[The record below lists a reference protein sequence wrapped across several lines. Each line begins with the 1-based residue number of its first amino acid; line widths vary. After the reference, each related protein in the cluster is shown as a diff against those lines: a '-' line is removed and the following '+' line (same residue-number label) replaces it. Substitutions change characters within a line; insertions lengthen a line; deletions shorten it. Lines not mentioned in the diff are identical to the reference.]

1 MTTAEPG
8 RQRSAEALFAAERA
22 QLLGVAYR
30 LLGTMTDAEDV
41 LQDVFERWLRVDRS
55 NVENPAAYLTTM
67 TTRAGI
73 DRLRSARA
81 RREIYVGPWL
91 PEPITTSA
99 RLEDPAAVAELDE
112 SLTIGY
118 LYLLEELKPV
128 ERAVYLLHDVFDFS
142 FREVAAMVDR
152 EEANCRQLASR
163 ARSRLKARRPDEYR
177 SPPADVEADL
187 CHRLVDAVT
196 AGDIERVMALM
207 SEDVVHVSDG
217 GEHHRAARQPV
228 VGRERVARLL
238 VNLAARLPGVDQLG
252 AERSGSDQLRAEQAG
267 VEPSG
272 AEVELRLLRANQQPA
287 VLVLVGGRPLVL
299 VVIELANDL
308 VRRIY
313 AVVNP
318 DKLQS
323 VVGDERPG
331 AAPGD

>member
-1 MTTAEPG
+1 
-8 RQRSAEALFAAERA
+8 A

-41 LQDVFERWLRVDRS
+41 LQDVFERWLRADRS

-323 VVGDERPG
+323 VVGDEWPG

>member
-1 MTTAEPG
+1 MTSAEPAP
-8 RQRSAEALFAAERA
+8 QRSAEALFAAERS

-41 LQDVFERWLRVDRS
+41 LQDVFERWLRADRS
-55 NVENPAAYLTTM
+55 NVDNPAAYLTTM

-73 DRLRSARA
+73 DRLRSAKA

-91 PEPITTSA
+91 PEPVTTSA
-99 RLEDPAAVAELDE
+99 GLEDPAAVAELDE

-196 AGDIERVMALM
+196 AGDIEQVMSLM
-207 SEDVVHVSDG
+207 SDDVVHVSDG

-252 AERSGSDQLRAEQAG
+252 SEQSGSSNPGSSNPGSSNPGSSNPGSMWIFACCG
-267 VEPSG
+267 PTSS
-272 AEVELRLLRANQQPA
+272 
-287 VLVLVGGRPLVL
+287 
-299 VVIELANDL
+299 
-308 VRRIY
+308 RRCWY
-313 AVVNP
+313 WSADARSSWSSSSWP
-318 DKLQS
+318 TTWF
-323 VVGDERPG
+323 DESMPW
-331 AAPGD
+331 